1 MILFEMLVGKP
12 PFEGQNYIQLLHNI
26 ETKPLK
32 IPKSVAKDVSKD
44 CLDLLVKL
52 LQRDAHKRIDFD
64 TFFQHPFIRDAPCAE
79 SAIETRPHVA
89 CPPPCTAS
97 LPFVAEEP
105 DHQDLA
111 IGEDEEF
118 HYTVED
124 DFVVVNRAGSD
135 DGSTSEA
142 KRDDILCTSR
152 LLRIADWA
160 MEAADMAAS
169 KSQAFCR
176 SLVSVQIIQHL
187 VEKATPARPELL
199 NKLQGALQKSKA
211 ISERLTQ
218 TEVTKKCRVSQIYA
232 VFKEGALVCAQKAA
246 ADELCGQ
253 YYDSCENYARSTE
266 LLTFLV
272 EEGSGVTLDPPFKLK
287 SSEREKLKNLINA
300 INERKEKCTPT
311 AST

>member
-12 PFEGQNYIQLLHNI
+12 PFEGQNYIQLMNNI

-32 IPKSVAKDVSKD
+32 IPKSVAKAVSNN

-79 SAIETRPHVA
+79 GVVETRPQFSF
-89 CPPPCTAS
+89 PAS
-97 LPFVAEEP
+97 PAALPFVAEEA
-105 DHQDLA
+105 DHQKVA

-118 HYTVED
+118 RYTVED

-135 DGSTSEA
+135 DGSSTEA
-142 KRDDILCTSR
+142 KQDDSLCTTR
-152 LLRIADWA
+152 LLRIADWV
-160 MEAADMAAS
+160 MDAADMTAS
-169 KSQAFCR
+169 RPQAFCR
-176 SLVSVQIIQHL
+176 SLISVQIIQHL
-187 VEKATPARPELL
+187 VKKAKPVRPELL
-199 NKLQGALQKSKA
+199 KKLERALQKSKA
-211 ISERLTQ
+211 ISDHLTQ
-218 TEVTKKCRVSQIYA
+218 TEVTKKCRASQIYA

-272 EEGSGVTLDPPFKLK
+272 EEGSGVRLDPPFNLK
-287 SSEREKLKNLINA
+287 SSEREKLKHLITA